1 MPISLGFWEWG
12 CSKRGD
18 AHIPI
23 TAPSVLPILRAG
35 SQLCPIKRA
44 DLTIPPATQAK
55 MCHLVERYLVFLS
68 HFADYVYR
76 IEYCVTCLI
85 FYLNLRFSLFDLR

>member
-12 CSKRGD
+12 CPKRGD

-55 MCHLVERYLVFLS
+55 MFHLVERYLVFLS
-68 HFADYVYR
+68 HFADYVYT

-85 FYLNLRFSLFDLR
+85 FYLNLKIFSL